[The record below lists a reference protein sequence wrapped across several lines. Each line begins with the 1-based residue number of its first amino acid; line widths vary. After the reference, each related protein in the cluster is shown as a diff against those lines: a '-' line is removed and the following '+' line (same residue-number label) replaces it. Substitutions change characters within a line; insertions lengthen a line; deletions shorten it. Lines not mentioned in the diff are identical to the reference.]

1 MVKESDQNRIIRRK
15 ETDEYFTDPKWVK
28 EYIKFYNFK
37 DTEDTVFIDPTA
49 GDSRWIEPLQNKNNS
64 VWAVDIVKEN
74 CIESINN
81 LYGEGEVAVCPSQL
95 IPEEYSSQ
103 DGFINLFMH
112 NNKLILNVVQADA
125 TKFSLQRIYNFYQ
138 NKARDFGNGLF
149 EIED

>member
-1 MVKESDQNRIIRRK
+1 MTNKDRKKRRK
-15 ETDEYFTDPKWVK
+15 ETAEFFTSHDWVD

-49 GDSRWIEPLQNKNNS
+49 GDSRWIKPLQNKNNS
-64 VWAVDIVKEN
+64 IWAVDIVEEN

-81 LYGEGEVAVCPSQL
+81 LYGEGEVTVCPIQL
-95 IPEEYSSQ
+95 IPKEYSSQ

-112 NNKLILNVVQADA
+112 DNKLILNVVQADA

-138 NKARDFGNGLF
+138 NKSRDFGNGLF